1 MPLPALIA
9 DGGELTVVRRLA
21 FFVYGYWDV
30 DWPDDF
36 EPPKLEEGL
45 RLGYV
50 GRLNESDPGLSAR
63 RFIREDVSITAT
75 NDHAEPPELGASNV
89 EEIFDTAVSKA
100 SGEVF
105 FEKDI
110 TNAGLGR
117 LRPLTDFFVGDRVP
131 VFLWGR
137 ILTGQLITAI
147 DCIGTAT
154 EPVGYRVHVGGQVL
168 GDAVAR
174 ARQKKDM
181 QRDIVAERRARL
193 RDVGGVSSVASAAKD
208 AAKVADRKAEDADAK
223 AETADSKAEDALE
236 KWRQQKDELDAFQ
249 SQQIEKNRELASET
263 SRLAKAIDRRATG
276 MIFLERDKT
285 VYSTTH
291 GMGMYMPRTNR
302 WALVVATPPFTG
314 TAVVD
319 YYYSGG
325 SVVPFSMGKAD
336 FELVEYWKSWSYRD
350 SYYGARFDPLMDAQG
365 RMLIKWIKVE
375 IGDVRAA
382 KLTVDKIDWS

>member
-75 NDHAEPPELGASNV
+75 NDQTEPPELGTSNV

-137 ILTGQLITAI
+137 ILAGQLITAI

-181 QRDIVAERRARL
+181 QRDIAAERRARL

-223 AETADSKAEDALE
+223 AETADGKAEDALE
-236 KWRQQKDELDAFQ
+236 KWRQQKDELDQVQSELIRKNAEWNRLQDVGLKELEAQQEAMKRYVELSRPGTVTADSWDPVWAGPVQVSYPSRNRIQLYLSPSNAIVGASVLGVARVSALSGYSFSFTADIRAGETVTPSVGSFEAFQ
-249 SQQIEKNRELASET
+249 QVSVTVHPIVNFA
-263 SRLAKAIDRRATG
+263 AILTEERRKRG
-276 MIFLERDKT
+276 L
-285 VYSTTH
+285 
-291 GMGMYMPRTNR
+291 
-302 WALVVATPPFTG
+302 
-314 TAVVD
+314 
-319 YYYSGG
+319 
-325 SVVPFSMGKAD
+325 
-336 FELVEYWKSWSYRD
+336 
-350 SYYGARFDPLMDAQG
+350 Q
-365 RMLIKWIKVE
+365 
-375 IGDVRAA
+375 
-382 KLTVDKIDWS
+382 

>member
-75 NDHAEPPELGASNV
+75 NDQTEPPELGTSNV

-137 ILTGQLITAI
+137 ILAGQLITAI

-181 QRDIVAERRARL
+181 QRDIAAERRARL

-236 KWRQQKDELDAFQ
+236 KWRQQKDELDQVQSELIRKNAEWNRLQDVGLKELEAQQEAMKRFVELSKPGTVTADSWDPVWAGPVQVSYPTRNRIQLYLSPSNAIVGASVLGVARVKALSGYSFSFTADIRAGEALSPSVGSFEAFQ
-249 SQQIEKNRELASET
+249 QVSVTVHPIVNFAAILAEE
-263 SRLAKAIDRRATG
+263 RRKRG
-276 MIFLERDKT
+276 L
-285 VYSTTH
+285 
-291 GMGMYMPRTNR
+291 
-302 WALVVATPPFTG
+302 
-314 TAVVD
+314 
-319 YYYSGG
+319 
-325 SVVPFSMGKAD
+325 
-336 FELVEYWKSWSYRD
+336 
-350 SYYGARFDPLMDAQG
+350 Q
-365 RMLIKWIKVE
+365 
-375 IGDVRAA
+375 
-382 KLTVDKIDWS
+382 

>member
-181 QRDIVAERRARL
+181 QRDIDAERRARL
-193 RDVGGVSSVASAAKD
+193 RDVGGVSSAASAAKA

-223 AETADSKAEDALE
+223 AETADSKAEDALA
-236 KWRQQKDELDAFQ
+236 KWRQQKDELDQVQSELIRKNAEWNRLQDVGLKELEAQQEAMKRHVELSKPGTVTADSWDPVWAGPVHVSYPSNNHVQLYLKESPYIIGASVLGIARVNALRGYSFSFTADMTAGQTFTPQVGGFEAFNQ
-249 SQQIEKNRELASET
+249 VSVTVHPIVNFA
-263 SRLAKAIDRRATG
+263 AILTEERRKRG
-276 MIFLERDKT
+276 L
-285 VYSTTH
+285 
-291 GMGMYMPRTNR
+291 
-302 WALVVATPPFTG
+302 
-314 TAVVD
+314 
-319 YYYSGG
+319 
-325 SVVPFSMGKAD
+325 
-336 FELVEYWKSWSYRD
+336 
-350 SYYGARFDPLMDAQG
+350 Q
-365 RMLIKWIKVE
+365 
-375 IGDVRAA
+375 
-382 KLTVDKIDWS
+382 

>member
-75 NDHAEPPELGASNV
+75 NGHAEPPELGTSNV

-181 QRDIVAERRARL
+181 QRDIAAERRARL
-193 RDVGGVSSVASAAKD
+193 RDVGGVSSAASAAKD
-208 AAKVADRKAEDADAK
+208 AAKVADRKAEGADAK
-223 AETADSKAEDALE
+223 AVTAQETADDALA
-236 KWRQQKDELDAFQ
+236 KWRQQKDQLDQVQSELIRKNAEWNRLQDVGLKELESQQAAMKRYVELSKPGMVTADSWAPVWAGPVQVSYPARNRIQFYLSPSNVIVGASVLGVARVTALSGYSSSFTAEIYAGETVTPSVGGFEAFQ
-249 SQQIEKNRELASET
+249 KVSVTVHPIVDFAAILTEERRKRGLQQ
-263 SRLAKAIDRRATG
+263 
-276 MIFLERDKT
+276 
-285 VYSTTH
+285 
-291 GMGMYMPRTNR
+291 
-302 WALVVATPPFTG
+302 
-314 TAVVD
+314 
-319 YYYSGG
+319 
-325 SVVPFSMGKAD
+325 
-336 FELVEYWKSWSYRD
+336 
-350 SYYGARFDPLMDAQG
+350 
-365 RMLIKWIKVE
+365 
-375 IGDVRAA
+375 
-382 KLTVDKIDWS
+382 

>member
-75 NDHAEPPELGASNV
+75 NGHAEPPELGTSNV

-181 QRDIVAERRARL
+181 QRDIAAERRARL
-193 RDVGGVSSVASAAKD
+193 RDVGGVSSAASAAKD
-208 AAKVADRKAEDADAK
+208 AAKVADRKAEGADAK
-223 AETADSKAEDALE
+223 AVTAQETADDALA
-236 KWRQQKDELDAFQ
+236 KWRQQKDQLDKVQSELINKNAEWNRLQDVGLKELESQQAAMKRFVELSKPGMVTADSWTPVQAGPVQVSYPSRNRIQLYLRPSNTVVGASVLGVARVTALSGYSSSFTVEINAGETVVPSVGGFEAFQ
-249 SQQIEKNRELASET
+249 KVSVTVHPIVDFAAILTEERRKRGLQQ
-263 SRLAKAIDRRATG
+263 
-276 MIFLERDKT
+276 
-285 VYSTTH
+285 
-291 GMGMYMPRTNR
+291 
-302 WALVVATPPFTG
+302 
-314 TAVVD
+314 
-319 YYYSGG
+319 
-325 SVVPFSMGKAD
+325 
-336 FELVEYWKSWSYRD
+336 
-350 SYYGARFDPLMDAQG
+350 
-365 RMLIKWIKVE
+365 
-375 IGDVRAA
+375 
-382 KLTVDKIDWS
+382 

>member
-75 NDHAEPPELGASNV
+75 NDQTEPPELGTSNV

-137 ILTGQLITAI
+137 ILAGQLITAI

-181 QRDIVAERRARL
+181 QRDIAAERRARL

-236 KWRQQKDELDAFQ
+236 KWRQQKDELDQVQSELIRKNAEWNRLQDVGLKELEAQQEAMKRYVELSRPGTVTADSWDPVWAGPVQVSYPSRNRIQLYLSPSNAIVGASVLGVARVSALSGYSFSFTADIRAGETVTPSVGSFEAFQ
-249 SQQIEKNRELASET
+249 QVSVTVHPIVNFAAILAEE
-263 SRLAKAIDRRATG
+263 RRKRG
-276 MIFLERDKT
+276 L
-285 VYSTTH
+285 
-291 GMGMYMPRTNR
+291 
-302 WALVVATPPFTG
+302 
-314 TAVVD
+314 
-319 YYYSGG
+319 
-325 SVVPFSMGKAD
+325 
-336 FELVEYWKSWSYRD
+336 
-350 SYYGARFDPLMDAQG
+350 Q
-365 RMLIKWIKVE
+365 
-375 IGDVRAA
+375 
-382 KLTVDKIDWS
+382 

>member
-75 NDHAEPPELGASNV
+75 NDQTEPPELGTSNV

-137 ILTGQLITAI
+137 ILAGQLITAI

-181 QRDIVAERRARL
+181 QRDIAAERRARL

-236 KWRQQKDELDAFQ
+236 KWRRQKDQLDKVQ
-249 SQQIEKNRELASET
+249 SDLIAKNAQWNRIQDRGLNELAAQQEAMKRYVDLSKPASVTASTWDPVWAGPVQVNYPSRNQVELYLKHSPYIIGASVLGIARVNALSGYSFSFTADMTAGQTFTPQVGGFESFNQVSVTVHPIVNFAAILSEE
-263 SRLAKAIDRRATG
+263 RRKRG
-276 MIFLERDKT
+276 L
-285 VYSTTH
+285 
-291 GMGMYMPRTNR
+291 
-302 WALVVATPPFTG
+302 
-314 TAVVD
+314 
-319 YYYSGG
+319 
-325 SVVPFSMGKAD
+325 
-336 FELVEYWKSWSYRD
+336 
-350 SYYGARFDPLMDAQG
+350 Q
-365 RMLIKWIKVE
+365 
-375 IGDVRAA
+375 
-382 KLTVDKIDWS
+382 